1 MTAVVRWLLATLSIT
16 VSLTWV
22 VPSAHAEP
30 LAPNN
35 KMGINVIRWFDAR
48 YLNAV
53 SQIVDSSGGD
63 WGYVNVL
70 LVDEDRKDPARIQR
84 FLDDANRYHLI
95 PILRLATH
103 QDSMYWV
110 KPAPD
115 QAAQWKKFLTSLKWY
130 TPATYLEVGNEPN
143 LGIEWGG
150 QPNPQEYARYLKS
163 FMDTF
168 ADVRDRF
175 KILNGAMDLSNLT
188 QAGMMDDFEFL
199 AGMKAEVPDIF
210 ARLDGWAT
218 NPYHFFEDR
227 GVRYTYR
234 GYSLELDYI
243 GMNLPVFITESY
255 VGFVD
260 DPQKIADYYQTAFN
274 YWMKDPRVVA
284 ATPHF
289 YNPEAKVFWMFDA
302 DAAGNP
308 INLSPTA
315 QRLRQMPK
323 TAGTPNFVTALSS
336 MTTPAGSAA
345 AMMLAGAKQ
354 DYPIANGQFFT
365 QANGSPL
372 GRSPYGYSITDDA
385 GVPFWSEFQRLGG
398 VNVLGYPVS
407 RRFFMDGFI
416 SQATQKFILQWRPD
430 QKQVWFVN
438 VFDVLHEKN
447 KDDWLFS
454 VRQTPRDPGNAA
466 DVGLNWDAIQQRHWR
481 ILDGDPQIKAVFE
494 ADKDPLSHYGLPI
507 SLADM
512 GNAVVLRA
520 QRAVFQRWK
529 EDVPWAKAGDVTV
542 ANGGDIAKEIGL
554 LPIDATVLEP
564 PPPETR

>member
-1 MTAVVRWLLATLSIT
+1 
-16 VSLTWV
+16 
-22 VPSAHAEP
+22 
-30 LAPNN
+30 
-35 KMGINVIRWFDAR
+35 MGINVIRWFDAR
-48 YLNAV
+48 YLSAV
-53 SQIVDSSGGD
+53 SQIVNSSGGD
-63 WGYVNVL
+63 WGYVTVL
-70 LVDEDRKDPARIQR
+70 LDDGDWQNPAPIQR

-103 QDSMYWV
+103 QDGAFWV

-115 QAAQWKKFLTSLKWY
+115 QAARWKKFLTGLKWY
-130 TPATYLEVGNEPN
+130 TPAVYLVVGNEPN

-150 QPNPQEYARYLKS
+150 QPNPQEYARYLES
-163 FMDTF
+163 FLDTF

-175 KILNGAMDLSNLT
+175 KILNAPLDLSNLT
-188 QAGMMDDFEFL
+188 KPGMMDEFEFL
-199 AGMKAEVPDIF
+199 AAMKAEVPDIF
-210 ARLDGWAT
+210 TRLDGWAS
-218 NPYHFFEDR
+218 NPYQFFDDR
-227 GVRYTYR
+227 GIRYTYR

-243 GMNLPVFITESY
+243 GVNLPVFITESY
-255 VGFVD
+255 IGFVD
-260 DPQKIADYYQTAFN
+260 DPQVVANYYETAFN
-274 YWMKDPRVVA
+274 YWLKDSRVVA

-315 QRLRQMPK
+315 VKLRQIPK
-323 TAGTPNFVTALSS
+323 VAGTPNFLTTLSTA
-336 MTTPAGSAA
+336 TTPAGATA
-345 AMMLAGAKQ
+345 AMTLVGGKA
-354 DYPIANGQFFT
+354 DYDIPNGHFYT
-365 QANGSPL
+365 EANGSPL
-372 GRSPYGYSITDDA
+372 GRSPYGYSITDDS

-398 VNVLGYPVS
+398 VGVLGYPVS

-416 SQATQKFILQWRPD
+416 TQATQKFVLQWRPD

-438 VFDVLHEKN
+438 VFDVLHEKG

-454 VRQTPRDPGNAA
+454 ARQTPRDPGSAA
-466 DVGLNWDAIQQRHWR
+466 DTGLTWDAIVQRHWS
-481 ILDGDPQIKAVFE
+481 ILDGDPEIKAVFE
-494 ADKDPLSHYGLPI
+494 ADRDPLSHYGLPV

-542 ANGGDIAKEIGL
+542 ANGGDIAKEAGL
-554 LPIDATVLEP
+554 VPIEGTVLESP
-564 PPPETR
+564 PSSSGGE